1 MSAGAATPKAGGCGW
16 QAVPE
21 LYGPLVSQRGGI
33 VSPQCFAESFF
44 FFFSPVILDFP
55 CLSYPSLGSCRSWC
69 QTPPR
74 WVY

>member
-21 LYGPLVSQRGGI
+21 LYGPLVSQRGGLFHLSALQR
-33 VSPQCFAESFF
+33 VF

-69 QTPPR
+69 QTPPC